1 VANESERLSD
11 PRGESPVLGPIMQIL
26 VPVADVDLAAVFY
39 ADVLG
44 LPLLFRFPGSA
55 FFDAHGVRLYL
66 ARPTE
71 PGYTGPTTLYF
82 RVDDVSET
90 FDRLVAR
97 GATVRERPEITHR
110 DASYDLWLAFVSDL
124 DGNNIGLM
132 REAPKG
138 LERG

>member
-1 VANESERLSD
+1 MSEAA
-11 PRGESPVLGPIMQIL
+11 PETGGLGPIMQIL
-26 VPVADVDLAAVFY
+26 VPVADVDRAAAFY
-39 ADVLG
+39 ENVLE
-44 LPLLFRFPGSA
+44 LPLLFRFPGNA

-71 PGYTGPTTLYF
+71 PGYTGPATLYF
-82 RVDDVSET
+82 RVDSVSDT

-97 GATVRERPEITHR
+97 GAAVREPPEITHR
-110 DASYDLWLAFVSDL
+110 DPRYDLWLAFVSDP

>member
-1 VANESERLSD
+1 MTDTE
-11 PRGESPVLGPIMQIL
+11 PGLGPIMQIL
-26 VPVADVDLAAVFY
+26 VPVSDVDRAADFY

-44 LPLLFRFPGSA
+44 LPLLFRFPGIA

-66 ARPTE
+66 AQPTE
-71 PGYTGPTTLYF
+71 PGYNGPITVYF
-82 RVDDVSET
+82 RVDDVTST
-90 FDRLVAR
+90 FERLVAR
-97 GATVRERPEITHR
+97 GAAAREAPEITHR
-110 DASYDLWLAFVSDL
+110 DPAYDLWLAFVSDL